1 MMINQLTNYF
11 YIFLAVILTVY
22 GQVIVKWQVDSA
34 GAFPPDFIDKLWFL
48 LRLIINPWVISSFTC
63 SFLALLA
70 WMAALTKFPLN
81 YAYPLFISLT
91 FTIVILFSAFFFREP
106 ITSSKMLGIAFIVGG
121 IIILSQN

>member
-1 MMINQLTNYF
+1 MMVNQLTNYF
-11 YIFLAVILTVY
+11 YIFLAVVLTVY
-22 GQVIVKWQVDSA
+22 GQLIVKWRVDSA
-34 GAFPPDFIDKLWFL
+34 GAFPPDLIDKFWFL
-48 LRLIINPWVISSFTC
+48 WRLIINPWVISSFTC

-91 FTIVILFSAFFFREP
+91 FTIVILFSTLVFREP
-106 ITSSKMLGIAFIVGG
+106 ITFSKTIGIAFIVGG